1 MAFGR
6 GMHICLGQFIAR
18 AQMEEGLHLI
28 AQRITKP
35 RLVGVSG
42 RRPFT
47 GVWGLKG
54 LPIAFTP
61 APPRPTRAAGAEP
74 AEA

>member
-18 AQMEEGLHLI
+18 AQLEEGLHLI
-28 AQRITKP
+28 AQRITQP
-35 RLVGVSG
+35 RLVGRPG

-54 LPIAFTP
+54 LPLEFTP
-61 APPRPTRAAGAEP
+61 APARAPSAAQDAEVG
-74 AEA
+74 